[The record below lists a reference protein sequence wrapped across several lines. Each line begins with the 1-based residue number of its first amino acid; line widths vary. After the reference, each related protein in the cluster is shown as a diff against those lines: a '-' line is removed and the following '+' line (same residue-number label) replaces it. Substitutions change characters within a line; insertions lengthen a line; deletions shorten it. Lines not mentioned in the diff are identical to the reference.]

1 MKENAASRNAKQEEK
16 IMKPKLPTVFEN
28 MDETDIFFLN
38 MSKMTTPLPPV
49 EQAKIKLLLSNSVLQ
64 AEIRN
69 TSNQTASLSTSS
81 PFPSEATTSSS
92 QHSTYEEL
100 QSHYKPTLGEMLNM
114 NHDIK
119 FSNY

>member
-1 MKENAASRNAKQEEK
+1 MT
-16 IMKPKLPTVFEN
+16 KL
-28 MDETDIFFLN
+28 
-38 MSKMTTPLPPV
+38 LPPV

-92 QHSTYEEL
+92 RHSTYEEL
-100 QSHYKPTLGEMLNM
+100 QPHYKPTLGEMLNM
-114 NHDIK
+114 NHDIE